1 MTKKSTKKY
10 YWLKLHKDF
19 FKRKEIVMIEN
30 MPRGVYFIHFYLKL
44 LLESVESE
52 GKLRFSDTIPY
63 DENMLAYLTNTDTDI
78 VKEALEIFENLHM
91 IDIYDDKTL
100 FMTEL
105 EKMVGSESEWAQK
118 KREYRLA
125 HDKTKEISEDTVR
138 TEEGHSED
146 NVLDNVRQEIRDKS
160 IEYRDI
166 EIDKDINIKRKGVS
180 KDTPKRKERNIPP
193 SADEE
198 EEHSNTRHNFQE
210 VTKAWNELKPFG
222 VNSVTKV
229 VPTTERGKCLK
240 ARIADYGLDD
250 VLKAIDL
257 VKQSKF
263 LQGNND
269 RDWKITFDWFVKPNN
284 FIKVLEGNYTDT
296 KPDNP
301 NNFENRT
308 FATAKERQM
317 AEWEATFGSFDD

>member
-1 MTKKSTKKY
+1 MAEKRMFAKTIVLSDAFLDMPLTARCLYFTLGMLADDDGFVNSPKSIMRQCGASVDDLKVLLSKKFLLAFESGV
-10 YWLKLHKDF
+10 
-19 FKRKEIVMIEN
+19 IVIKHWRINNYLRNDRYHETAYISEKN
-30 MPRGVYFIHFYLKL
+30 ELLIDEQGVYHKTDDY
-44 LLESVESE
+44 E
-52 GKLRFSDTIPY
+52 GGIPSSGIPR
-63 DENMLAYLTNTDTDI
+63 E
-78 VKEALEIFENLHM
+78 
-91 IDIYDDKTL
+91 DKTRL
-100 FMTEL
+100 DKISIDKGSIGE
-105 EKMVGSESEWAQK
+105 GSETA
-118 KREYRLA
+118 
-125 HDKTKEISEDTVR
+125 
-138 TEEGHSED
+138 
-146 NVLDNVRQEIRDKS
+146 
-160 IEYRDI
+160 
-166 EIDKDINIKRKGVS
+166 
-180 KDTPKRKERNIPP
+180 PP

>member
-1 MTKKSTKKY
+1 MAEKRMFAKTIVLSDAFLDMPLTARCLYFTLGMLADDDGFVNSPKSIMRQCGASVDDLNVLLSKKFLLAFESGV
-10 YWLKLHKDF
+10 
-19 FKRKEIVMIEN
+19 IVIKHWRINNYLRNDRYHETTYISEKN
-30 MPRGVYFIHFYLKL
+30 ELLIDEQGVYHKTDDY
-44 LLESVESE
+44 EV
-52 GKLRFSDTIPY
+52 GIPSSGIPSSGIPR
-63 DENMLAYLTNTDTDI
+63 E
-78 VKEALEIFENLHM
+78 
-91 IDIYDDKTL
+91 DKNRL
-100 FMTEL
+100 DKIRLDKNSIGE
-105 EKMVGSESEWAQK
+105 GSETA
-118 KREYRLA
+118 
-125 HDKTKEISEDTVR
+125 
-138 TEEGHSED
+138 
-146 NVLDNVRQEIRDKS
+146 
-160 IEYRDI
+160 
-166 EIDKDINIKRKGVS
+166 
-180 KDTPKRKERNIPP
+180 PP

-198 EEHSNTRHNFQE
+198 EEHPNTRHNFQE

-296 KPDNP
+296 EPKKATDPLDRS
-301 NNFENRT
+301 NFDSYE
-308 FATAKERQM
+308 AWHK
-317 AEWEATFGSFDD
+317 AELEATFGSFDD

>member
-1 MTKKSTKKY
+1 MANKRMFTMKICDSDAFLDMPLSAQCLYFHLNMRADDDGFIDNPKRITKLIGAKEDD
-10 YWLKLHKDF
+10 LRILIG
-19 FKRKEIVMIEN
+19 KRFVLVFDNGVIVIKHWRMHN
-30 MPRGVYFIHFYLKL
+30 TLSKGRYHPTQYLDEKGTL
-44 LLESVESE
+44 LLKENGSYSLNSGAPIDDTRTIEMFAENKRRTSGEQVE
-52 GKLRFSDTIPY
+52 
-63 DENMLAYLTNTDTDI
+63 NTDIGLGLDKDLDI
-78 VKEALEIFENLHM
+78 
-91 IDIYDDKTL
+91 D
-100 FMTEL
+100 
-105 EKMVGSESEWAQK
+105 
-118 KREYRLA
+118 
-125 HDKTKEISEDTVR
+125 
-138 TEEGHSED
+138 
-146 NVLDNVRQEIRDKS
+146 
-160 IEYRDI
+160 
-166 EIDKDINIKRKGVS
+166 IDKDINIKRKGVS

-198 EEHSNTRHNFQE
+198 EEHSNTRHNFHE

-308 FATAKERQM
+308 VATAKERQM

>member
-1 MTKKSTKKY
+1 MAKKY
-10 YWLKLHKDF
+10 YWLKLKNDF
-19 FKRKEIVMIEN
+19 FRSKEMKKLRKISGGDTFTI
-30 MPRGVYFIHFYLKL
+30 IYLKMQL
-44 LLESVESE
+44 LSLQNEGCLFYDGIEESFEE
-52 GKLRFSDTIPY
+52 EL
-63 DENMLAYLTNTDTDI
+63 
-78 VKEALEIFENLHM
+78 ALELDESA
-91 IDIYDDKTL
+91 DDVKVTIGFL
-100 FMTEL
+100 KATGLMEQ
-105 EKMVGSESEWAQK
+105 E
-118 KREYRLA
+118 
-125 HDKTKEISEDTVR
+125 SEDTYVMTAVPELTISEGDSAERVR
-138 TEEGHSED
+138 RHREKKRLEKALQCNALVTKCNTEID
-146 NVLDNVRQEIRDKS
+146 IDI
-160 IEYRDI
+160 DI
-166 EIDKDINIKRKGVS
+166 EKEIDIDIDKDINIKRKGVS

-193 SADEE
+193 SADEG

-296 KPDNP
+296 EPKKATDPLDRS
-301 NNFENRT
+301 NFDSYEEWH
-308 FATAKERQM
+308 K
-317 AEWEATFGSFDD
+317 AELEATFGSFDD

>member
-1 MTKKSTKKY
+1 MYPKRIQNVS
-10 YWLKLHKDF
+10 LGLDLDLGLDKD
-19 FKRKEIVMIEN
+19 
-30 MPRGVYFIHFYLKL
+30 L
-44 LLESVESE
+44 
-52 GKLRFSDTIPY
+52 
-63 DENMLAYLTNTDTDI
+63 DI
-78 VKEALEIFENLHM
+78 
-91 IDIYDDKTL
+91 D
-100 FMTEL
+100 
-105 EKMVGSESEWAQK
+105 
-118 KREYRLA
+118 
-125 HDKTKEISEDTVR
+125 
-138 TEEGHSED
+138 
-146 NVLDNVRQEIRDKS
+146 
-160 IEYRDI
+160 
-166 EIDKDINIKRKGVS
+166 IDKDINIKRKGVS

-317 AEWEATFGSFDD
+317 AEWEATFGSFED

>member
-1 MTKKSTKKY
+1 MAE
-10 YWLKLHKDF
+10 
-19 FKRKEIVMIEN
+19 KRMFAKTIVLSDAFLD
-30 MPRGVYFIHFYLKL
+30 MPLTARCLYFTL
-44 LLESVESE
+44 
-52 GKLRFSDTIPY
+52 G
-63 DENMLAYLTNTDTDI
+63 MLADDDGFVNSPKSVMRQCGASADDLKVLLSKKFLLAFESGVIVIKHWRINNYLRNDRYHETAYISEKNELLIDEQGIYHKTDDYEVGI
-78 VKEALEIFENLHM
+78 PSNGIPSSGIPREDKIRLDKNS
-91 IDIYDDKTL
+91 IDKSSIG
-100 FMTEL
+100 E
-105 EKMVGSESEWAQK
+105 GSE
-118 KREYRLA
+118 
-125 HDKTKEISEDTVR
+125 TV
-138 TEEGHSED
+138 
-146 NVLDNVRQEIRDKS
+146 
-160 IEYRDI
+160 
-166 EIDKDINIKRKGVS
+166 
-180 KDTPKRKERNIPP
+180 PP

-284 FIKVLEGNYTDT
+284 FIKVLEGNYTDK

>member
-1 MTKKSTKKY
+1 MAE
-10 YWLKLHKDF
+10 
-19 FKRKEIVMIEN
+19 KRMFAKTIVLSDAFLD
-30 MPRGVYFIHFYLKL
+30 MPLTARCLYFTL
-44 LLESVESE
+44 
-52 GKLRFSDTIPY
+52 G
-63 DENMLAYLTNTDTDI
+63 MLADDDGFVNSPKSIIRQCGASVDDLKVLLSKKFLLAFESGVIVIKHWRINNYLRNDRYHETAYISEKNELLIDEQGIYHKTDDYEVGI
-78 VKEALEIFENLHM
+78 PSNGIPSNGIPSSGIPRE
-91 IDIYDDKTL
+91 DKIRL
-100 FMTEL
+100 DKIRLDKISIGE
-105 EKMVGSESEWAQK
+105 GSETA
-118 KREYRLA
+118 
-125 HDKTKEISEDTVR
+125 
-138 TEEGHSED
+138 
-146 NVLDNVRQEIRDKS
+146 
-160 IEYRDI
+160 
-166 EIDKDINIKRKGVS
+166 
-180 KDTPKRKERNIPP
+180 PP

>member
-1 MTKKSTKKY
+1 MAEKRMFAKTIVLSDAFLDMPLTARCLYFTLGMLADDDGFVNSPKSIMRQCGASVDDLNVLLSKKFLLAFESGV
-10 YWLKLHKDF
+10 
-19 FKRKEIVMIEN
+19 IVIKHWRINNYLRNDRYHETTYISEKN
-30 MPRGVYFIHFYLKL
+30 ELLIDEQGVYHKTDDY
-44 LLESVESE
+44 EV
-52 GKLRFSDTIPY
+52 GIPSSGIPSSGIPR
-63 DENMLAYLTNTDTDI
+63 E
-78 VKEALEIFENLHM
+78 
-91 IDIYDDKTL
+91 DKI
-100 FMTEL
+100 
-105 EKMVGSESEWAQK
+105 
-118 KREYRLA
+118 RL
-125 HDKTKEISEDTVR
+125 DKIS
-138 TEEGHSED
+138 
-146 NVLDNVRQEIRDKS
+146 
-160 IEYRDI
+160 
-166 EIDKDINIKRKGVS
+166 IDKRSIGEGGE
-180 KDTPKRKERNIPP
+180 TEPP

-198 EEHSNTRHNFQE
+198 ERSNTRHNFQE

-284 FIKVLEGNYTDT
+284 FIKVLEGNYTDK

>member
-1 MTKKSTKKY
+1 MAEKRMFAKTIVLSDAFLDMPVTARCLYFTLGMLADDDGFVNSPKSIMRQCGASADDLKVLLSKKFLLAFESGVIVIKHWRINNY
-10 YWLKLHKDF
+10 LRNDRYHKTAYISEKNELLID
-19 FKRKEIVMIEN
+19 EQ
-30 MPRGVYFIHFYLKL
+30 GVYHKTDDY
-44 LLESVESE
+44 EV
-52 GKLRFSDTIPY
+52 GIPSSGIPR
-63 DENMLAYLTNTDTDI
+63 E
-78 VKEALEIFENLHM
+78 
-91 IDIYDDKTL
+91 DKT
-100 FMTEL
+100 
-105 EKMVGSESEWAQK
+105 
-118 KREYRLA
+118 RL
-125 HDKTKEISEDTVR
+125 DKIR
-138 TEEGHSED
+138 
-146 NVLDNVRQEIRDKS
+146 LDKNS
-160 IEYRDI
+160 
-166 EIDKDINIKRKGVS
+166 IDKGSIGEGNEAV
-180 KDTPKRKERNIPP
+180 PP

-296 KPDNP
+296 EPKKATDPLDRS
-301 NNFENRT
+301 NFDSYE
-308 FATAKERQM
+308 AWHK
-317 AEWEATFGSFDD
+317 AELEATFGSFDD

>member
-1 MTKKSTKKY
+1 MAE
-10 YWLKLHKDF
+10 
-19 FKRKEIVMIEN
+19 KRMFAKTIVLSDAFLD
-30 MPRGVYFIHFYLKL
+30 MPLTARCLYFTL
-44 LLESVESE
+44 
-52 GKLRFSDTIPY
+52 G
-63 DENMLAYLTNTDTDI
+63 MLADDDGFVNSPKSIIRQCGASVDDLKVLLSKKFLLAFESGVIVIKHWRINNYLRNDRYHETAYISEKNELLIDEQGIYHKTDDYEVGI
-78 VKEALEIFENLHM
+78 PSSGIPRE
-91 IDIYDDKTL
+91 DKTRL
-100 FMTEL
+100 DKISIDKGSIGE
-105 EKMVGSESEWAQK
+105 GSETA
-118 KREYRLA
+118 
-125 HDKTKEISEDTVR
+125 
-138 TEEGHSED
+138 
-146 NVLDNVRQEIRDKS
+146 
-160 IEYRDI
+160 
-166 EIDKDINIKRKGVS
+166 
-180 KDTPKRKERNIPP
+180 PP

-296 KPDNP
+296 KPDT

>member
-1 MTKKSTKKY
+1 MAE
-10 YWLKLHKDF
+10 
-19 FKRKEIVMIEN
+19 KRMFAKTIVLSDAFLD
-30 MPRGVYFIHFYLKL
+30 MPLTARCLYFTL
-44 LLESVESE
+44 
-52 GKLRFSDTIPY
+52 G
-63 DENMLAYLTNTDTDI
+63 MLADDDGFVNSPKSVMRQCGASVDDLKVLLSKKFLLAFESGVIVIKHWRINNYLRNDRYHETAYISEKNELLIDEQGIYHKTDDYEVGI
-78 VKEALEIFENLHM
+78 PSSGIPREDKVRLDKIS
-91 IDIYDDKTL
+91 IDKSSIG
-100 FMTEL
+100 E
-105 EKMVGSESEWAQK
+105 GSETA
-118 KREYRLA
+118 
-125 HDKTKEISEDTVR
+125 
-138 TEEGHSED
+138 
-146 NVLDNVRQEIRDKS
+146 
-160 IEYRDI
+160 
-166 EIDKDINIKRKGVS
+166 
-180 KDTPKRKERNIPP
+180 PP

-296 KPDNP
+296 EPKKATDPLDRS
-301 NNFENRT
+301 NFDSYE
-308 FATAKERQM
+308 AWHK
-317 AEWEATFGSFDD
+317 AELEATFGSFDD